1 MEWSIVENVDREWYA
16 SGVGLEWG
24 TPDDRLR
31 LSPLMLLTYLLAH
44 PNGSALQLIENSA
57 LCRRKQHGA
66 ILPCW
71 HLV

>member
-1 MEWSIVENVDREWYA
+1 MVEYVDREW
-16 SGVGLEWG
+16 SGAHPTTGCA
-24 TPDDRLR
+24 
-31 LSPLMLLTYLLAH
+31 SPLMLLTYLLAH
-44 PNGSALQLIENSA
+44 PNGSASQLVENSA

>member
-1 MEWSIVENVDREWYA
+1 M
-16 SGVGLEWG
+16 EWG
-24 TPDDRLR
+24 TPDDQLR
-31 LSPLMLLTYLLAH
+31 LAIDVAYYYYLLAH

-71 HLV
+71 HLVEDSV